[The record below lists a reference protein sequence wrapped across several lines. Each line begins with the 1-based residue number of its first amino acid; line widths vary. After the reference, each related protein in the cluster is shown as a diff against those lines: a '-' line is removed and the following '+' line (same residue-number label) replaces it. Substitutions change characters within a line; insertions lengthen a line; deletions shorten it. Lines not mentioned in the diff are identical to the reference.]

1 MKKELGT
8 FVAGVALAGA
18 VVGGAVVG
26 GAMAFDTDAP
36 TKSAGWADPAP
47 CVQAAGGE
55 LDCGS
60 PVASPI
66 APTVT
71 AEPTATA
78 TVEPTATVFI
88 DTLPATGTGPQR

>member
-1 MKKELGT
+1 MKKEIGT
-8 FVAGVALAGA
+8 FIAGVALA
-18 VVGGAVVG
+18 GAVVG

-78 TVEPTATVFI
+78 TPEPTTQPVDAI
-88 DTLPATGTGPQR
+88 EEMPATGTGPLR